1 MRVTTTIMLFGSL
14 LFAASA
20 EAAEVKVLSAGAVRA
35 VITEVSDIFAKETGH
50 SVKGTF
56 GTVGVVR
63 GKLSAGEPAD
73 VVIATDVAIDEMAIL
88 GLVVAGTRTDVARA
102 GVGVGV
108 REGAPRPDIS
118 TPEAFK
124 QTLLA
129 ARSIVYVDPAQ
140 GATSGI
146 HFASVLQRLG
156 IADQVKG
163 KSILWPGG
171 YAAEA
176 VQKGQAEIVVHQI
189 SEILPVKGVTFVGPL
204 PRDLQKVTI
213 YSAGLA
219 ANAAAPEAARA
230 FIAFLTTPPIKAKFA
245 AAGLDYQEALSEP
258 TRIVWNSPRDP
269 QLARFQETSTSC
281 YAEVDAQY
289 PPSGTKG
296 ARPDSRRQ
304 QYWFSCMKTK
314 GYEPREVSGH

>member
-1 MRVTTTIMLFGSL
+1 MRGATTIMLLGGLVFT
-14 LFAASA
+14 AWA

-35 VITEVSDIFAKETGH
+35 VITEVADIFAKESGH

-63 GKLSAGEPAD
+63 GKLAAGEPAD
-73 VVIATDVAIDEMAIL
+73 VVIATDAAIDEMIKQ

-102 GVGVGV
+102 GVGIGV
-108 REGAPRPDIS
+108 REGASRPDIS

-124 QTLLA
+124 QTLLGA
-129 ARSIVYVDPAQ
+129 KSIVYVDPAQ

-146 HFASVLQRLG
+146 HFASVLKRLG
-156 IADQVKG
+156 IDDQVKD

-189 SEILPVKGVTFVGPL
+189 SEIMPVKGVTLVGPL
-204 PRDLQKVTI
+204 PKELQKITI

-219 ANAAAPEAARA
+219 TKATAPEAARA
-230 FIAFLTTPPIKAKFA
+230 FVNFLTTASIKAKFA
-245 AAGLDYQEALSEP
+245 AAGLD
-258 TRIVWNSPRDP
+258 
-269 QLARFQETSTSC
+269 F
-281 YAEVDAQY
+281 
-289 PPSGTKG
+289 
-296 ARPDSRRQ
+296 
-304 QYWFSCMKTK
+304 
-314 GYEPREVSGH
+314 RE

>member
-1 MRVTTTIMLFGSL
+1 MRVTTTIVLLGSL
-14 LFAASA
+14 LCAAWA

-35 VITEVSDIFAKETGH
+35 VVTEVAHIFANETGH

-63 GKLSAGEPAD
+63 DKLASGESAD
-73 VVIATDVAIDEMAIL
+73 VVIATDVAIDEMSRQ
-88 GLVVAGTRTDVARA
+88 GLVVAGTRTDIARA

-108 REGAPRPDIS
+108 REGAPKPDIS

-124 QTLLA
+124 QTLLG
-129 ARSIVYVDPAQ
+129 ARSIVYVDPGQ

-156 IADQVKG
+156 IADQVKD

-189 SEILPVKGVTFVGPL
+189 SEILPVKGVTLVGPL

-219 ANAAAPEAARA
+219 TKAVAPAAARA
-230 FIAFLTTPPIKAKFA
+230 FIAFFTSAPIKAKFA
-245 AAGLDYQEALSEP
+245 AAGLDY
-258 TRIVWNSPRDP
+258 
-269 QLARFQETSTSC
+269 
-281 YAEVDAQY
+281 
-289 PPSGTKG
+289 
-296 ARPDSRRQ
+296 
-304 QYWFSCMKTK
+304 
-314 GYEPREVSGH
+314 RE